1 MDEQLSK
8 ERLPVI
14 NPQGSNSEMLGILLR
29 ETFTYFVEETN
40 PVNGL
45 IADKTQAGW
54 PSSIAAV
61 GLGLSTYIVAA
72 QRALITRD
80 EAVAKTLTIL
90 RFFFSG
96 PQGPEKDAM
105 GYKGFYYHF
114 LDMQTGRRVW
124 DCELST
130 VDTTFFIAGALS
142 AAEYFKGEDPAETEI
157 RQLADKLYRR
167 VDWQWALDGGI
178 TVTHGWKPETG
189 FLPYRWDSRYSE
201 ALLLYILA
209 LGSPT
214 FPIGEEGF
222 RAWTSTFEWKEVY
235 GTGYICAGP
244 LFIHQLSHIWIDFH
258 GISDD
263 CNRKFGIDY
272 FENSR
277 RAVHIQQQYAI
288 ENPLGFAH
296 YGENNWGFTASDGP
310 GPAALKIKDVER
322 VFYDYIAR
330 GAPFGPD
337 DGTVSPWAVVA
348 SLPFAP
354 EIVLGTIR
362 HAIEQLDLKSR
373 RGYGF
378 DASFNPT
385 YPEKEVNS
393 FGWVSPWKFGL
404 NEGPIILMI
413 ENYQSGLIWELMTKC
428 RPVIDGL
435 RRAGFT
441 GGWLAPAGVDKAG

>member
-1 MDEQLSK
+1 MTDT
-8 ERLPVI
+8 P
-14 NPQGSNSEMLGILLR
+14 NPNVPMPTGDFQGSNSEMLGNLLR
-29 ETFTYFVEETN
+29 ETFTYFKNEIN

-45 IADKTQAGW
+45 IADKTQPGA

-61 GLGLSTYIVAA
+61 GLGLSCYVVAA
-72 QRALITRD
+72 QRSLITRE
-80 EAVAKTLTIL
+80 EAVSRTLVVL
-90 RFFFSG
+90 RFFFAG

-114 LDMQTGRRVW
+114 LDMQTGRRAW

-142 AAEYFKGEDPAETEI
+142 AAEYFKGDDPPESEI
-157 RQLADKLYRR
+157 RQLADSLYRR
-167 VDWQWALDGGI
+167 VDWVWALNGGT
-178 TVTHGWKPETG
+178 TVCHGWKPESG
-189 FLPYRWDSRYSE
+189 FLSYHWDCRYSE

-214 FPIGEEGF
+214 FPIGEEGY
-222 RAWTSTFEWKEVY
+222 RTWTSTFEWKEIY

-244 LFIHQLSHIWIDFH
+244 LFIHQLSHIWIDFR
-258 GISDD
+258 GIQDD
-263 CNRKFGIDY
+263 ANRLRGIDY

-277 RAVHIQQQYAI
+277 RATHIQREYAV
-288 ENPLGFAH
+288 ENPGGFSH
-296 YGENNWGFTASDGP
+296 YGKNNWGFTASDGP
-310 GPAALKIKDVER
+310 GPAELEIKGVQR

-354 EIVLGTIR
+354 EIVLDTIR
-362 HAIEQLDLKSR
+362 HAIEQLNLKSHH
-373 RGYGF
+373 GYGF
-378 DASFNPT
+378 DASFNPS
-385 YPEKEVNS
+385 YPEKDINPH
-393 FGWVSPWKFGL
+393 GWVSPWKFGL

-428 RPVIDGL
+428 RPVIEGL

-441 GGWLAPAGVDKAG
+441 GGWLDEAAQ